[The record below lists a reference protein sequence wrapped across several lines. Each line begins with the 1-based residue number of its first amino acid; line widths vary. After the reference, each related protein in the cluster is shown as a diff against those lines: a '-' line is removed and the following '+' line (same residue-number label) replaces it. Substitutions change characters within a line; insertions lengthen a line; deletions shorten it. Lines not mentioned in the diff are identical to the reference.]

1 MGREDCSEL
10 WKESSLGVNLR
21 VLVFFFSFL
30 NGGRN
35 DGIIQTQ
42 EKLGREAV
50 SSVWNLVGS
59 AYGTL
64 GMLFYHIAICLL
76 THSLQVFLQM
86 SP

>member
-1 MGREDCSEL
+1 MFRVMEGV
-10 WKESSLGVNLR
+10 ESRGKSQGFG
-21 VLVFFFSFL
+21 FFFSFL